1 MQAAKVTGGREAFCR
16 ELLPQLLPLLT
27 CPAMLR
33 SSYSA
38 SQAAQAADR

>member
-16 ELLPQLLPLLT
+16 ELLLT